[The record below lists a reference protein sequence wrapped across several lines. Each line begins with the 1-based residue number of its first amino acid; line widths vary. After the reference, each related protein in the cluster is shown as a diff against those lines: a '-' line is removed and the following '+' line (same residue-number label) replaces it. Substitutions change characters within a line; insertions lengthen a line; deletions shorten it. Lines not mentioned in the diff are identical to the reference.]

1 MYESVHERANDNSRS
16 GVTVEQDQREPA
28 SGVTRGQNVVHV
40 LPHDWAVIGQFL
52 SAPLGR
58 VDPASDALQ
67 LLVVTADPESAAA
80 VAASAIDLAGDRE
93 VRALGVTSARRANRV
108 LKSVHPHVVAASAG
122 DALALVRG
130 TALKLDQLRA
140 VVFAWAD
147 ELVATGA
154 EATLETLMADLPKEA
169 ARIVVT
175 AELSP
180 AVEALVER
188 YARRAR
194 RSTPAAEPAGGSPIA
209 VEYVVAAAPNRAVAL
224 RRLLD
229 EVDPA
234 SAAVV
239 TRSEA
244 SEREARAAVR
254 ALGFSSDSAA
264 VRVTRGESGEGELV
278 VLYDLP
284 GTREE
289 LQSAIGATPRRAI
302 ALVQPRQI
310 ASLRAL
316 AAGGRVTP
324 VAISEAA
331 ARARTSEAKMRAEL
345 RATLEQGTV
354 ARELLA
360 LEPLLE
366 DFEGMEIAAAALQLL
381 EKARAVAQSHAR
393 SHAAAAVSAETR
405 AAAAPAAGPGRLFVN
420 VGAMENVRP
429 ADLMGAIL
437 NETGIAK
444 ESVGRIDIRDTHS
457 LIDIE
462 GANAED
468 VASKL
473 TGTMIRGRRVQARVD
488 QERPARS
495 ERPRGDRPMRDRAP
509 RGDRPM
515 RGERPARGERGERG
529 FRGDRG
535 DRPPRD
541 RAPRGDRPARGERGT
556 GAGRSDAR
564 AARPPRPRREFGD
577 APRRERE

>member
-1 MYESVHERANDNSRS
+1 M
-16 GVTVEQDQREPA
+16 TVEQDQREPA
-28 SGVTRGQNVVHV
+28 GGVTRGQNVVHV
-40 LPHDWAVIGQFL
+40 LAHDWAVIEQFL

-58 VDPASDALQ
+58 VDPTSDALQ
-67 LLVVTADPESAAA
+67 LLVVTADAEGAAA
-80 VAASAIDLAGDRE
+80 VAAAAVDIAGERD
-93 VRALGVTSARRANRV
+93 VRALGVTSARRADRV
-108 LKSVHPHVVAASAG
+108 LRSVHPHVVAASAA

-130 TALKLDQLRA
+130 TTLKLDQLRA

-147 ELVATGA
+147 ELVAAGA
-154 EATLETLMADLPKEA
+154 ESTLETLMADAPKEA

-180 AVEALVER
+180 EVEALVER

-194 RSTPAAEPAGGSPIA
+194 RSVPAAEESAAPVA
-209 VEYVVAAAPNRAVAL
+209 VEYVVTARGNRAAVL
-224 RRLLD
+224 RRLFD

-234 SAAVV
+234 SATVV
-239 TRSEA
+239 ARNEA
-244 SEREARAAVR
+244 SEREARAVVR
-254 ALGFSSDSAA
+254 ALGFATDTGA
-264 VRVTRGESGEGELV
+264 VRVTRGEGGEGEIV

-284 GTREE
+284 ATREE
-289 LQSAIGATPRRAI
+289 LRAAVGETPRRTI
-302 ALVQPRQI
+302 AVLQPRQL

-316 AAGGRVTP
+316 AAGGRVSP
-324 VAISEAA
+324 LAISDAA
-331 ARARTSEAKMRAEL
+331 ARARSSDGRIRAEL
-345 RATLEQGTV
+345 RAALEQGSV
-354 ARELLA
+354 VREILA

-366 DFEGMEIAAAALQLL
+366 DFEGIEIAAAALQLL
-381 EKARAVAQSHAR
+381 EKARAVAQSQAR
-393 SHAAAAVSAETR
+393 SHAAAATSSESR
-405 AAAAPAAGPGRLFVN
+405 AAAAPAGGPARLFVN

-457 LIDIE
+457 LVDLE
-462 GANAED
+462 GANAEE

-495 ERPRGDRPMRDRAP
+495 DRPA
-509 RGDRPM
+509 
-515 RGERPARGERGERG
+515 
-529 FRGDRG
+529 RG

-541 RAPRGDRPARGERGT
+541 RAPRGDRPTRGDRPSRGERPSRDDRGARGDRPPRDRAPRGERPGRGERGL
-556 GAGRSDAR
+556 GAGRADAR

-577 APRRERE
+577 SPRRERE